1 MSSSTS
7 GLLKALKN
15 CPKPPA
21 IRNNMKHL
29 LLFFLFLTTTLT
41 FSQSA
46 KEDLFKQDVAAL
58 VEEME
63 FMYGYDQLLREYLIF
78 KSFNKSETD
87 SLEILPDSLR
97 NVIIQDRK
105 FVNDSLSSIVYRDYI
120 NPKDARHTARIIEIT
135 KKYGFPGTKRI
146 RQYYDKEFSDPEF
159 SPSIL
164 LVHAPKS
171 YWEELKLLMKNE
183 LEEGR
188 IDRCTYGHML
198 WHFTGR
204 KSFQPL
210 LDNGFVME
218 EKNGRT
224 NLKSTCD

>member
-1 MSSSTS
+1 MEY
-7 GLLKALKN
+7 LLILT
-15 CPKPPA
+15 
-21 IRNNMKHL
+21 
-29 LLFFLFLTTTLT
+29 FFLITSLT

-63 FMYGYDQLLREYLIF
+63 FMYGYDQLLREYTIF

-87 SLEILPDSLR
+87 SIEILPDSLR
-97 NVIIQDRK
+97 GIVMKERR
-105 FVNDSLSSIVYRDYI
+105 FVNDSLSKIIYRDYI
-120 NPKDARHTARIIEIT
+120 NPKDAIHTARLMEIT
-135 KKYGFPGTKRI
+135 KKYGFPGVKRI
-146 RQYYDKEFSDPEF
+146 RQYYDKEFADPEF
-159 SPSIL
+159 SPYIL

-183 LEEGR
+183 LKEGR

-204 KSFQPL
+204 KSFQPM
-210 LDNGFVME
+210 LDNGFVLE

-224 NLKSTCD
+224 HLKSTCD

>member
-1 MSSSTS
+1 MKNLF
-7 GLLKALKN
+7 LLS
-15 CPKPPA
+15 
-21 IRNNMKHL
+21 
-29 LLFFLFLTTTLT
+29 FFLFTTLS

-46 KEDLFKQDVAAL
+46 KDELFKQDVALL

-63 FMYGYDQLLREYLIF
+63 FMYGYDQLLREYMIF

-87 SLEILPDSLR
+87 SIEILSDSLR
-97 NVIIQDRK
+97 SISMKERR
-105 FVNDSLSSIVYRDYI
+105 FVNDSLGKMIYRDYI
-120 NPKDARHTARIIEIT
+120 NPKDAVHTARIIEIT
-135 KKYGFPGTKRI
+135 KKYGFPDVKRI
-146 RQYYDKEFSDPEF
+146 RQHYDKEFSDPEF
-159 SPSIL
+159 NPYIL

-171 YWEELKLLMKNE
+171 SWEELKLLMKNE

-204 KSFQPL
+204 SSFQPL

-218 EKNGRT
+218 EKDGRS
-224 NLKSTCD
+224 NLRSTCD

>member
-1 MSSSTS
+1 M
-7 GLLKALKN
+7 KN
-15 CPKPPA
+15 
-21 IRNNMKHL
+21 
-29 LLFFLFLTTTLT
+29 LFIFFFLTTTLIY
-41 FSQSA
+41 SQSA
-46 KEDLFKQDVAAL
+46 KEDLFKQDVAGL

-97 NVIIQDRK
+97 SAAMKNRK
-105 FVNDSLSSIVYRDYI
+105 FVNDSLGKIIYREYI
-120 NPKDARHTARIIEIT
+120 NPKDAIHTARIIEIT
-135 KKYGFPGTKRI
+135 KKYGFPDVKRI
-146 RQYYDKEFSDPEF
+146 RQYYDKEFADPEF
-159 SPSIL
+159 SPYIL

-171 YWEELKLLMKNE
+171 TWEELKLLMKNE
-183 LEEGR
+183 LEKGR

-210 LDNGFVME
+210 LENGFVME
-218 EKNGRT
+218 EKDGRS
-224 NLKSTCD
+224 NLRSTCD

>member
-1 MSSSTS
+1 
-7 GLLKALKN
+7 
-15 CPKPPA
+15 
-21 IRNNMKHL
+21 MKTVL
-29 LLFFLFLTTTLT
+29 VLTFFLTTTVS

-63 FMYGYDQLLREYLIF
+63 FMYGYDQLLREYTIF

-87 SLEILPDSLR
+87 SIEILPDSLR
-97 NVIIQDRK
+97 SIVIDERR
-105 FVNDSLSSIVYRDYI
+105 FVNDSLSKIIYRDYI
-120 NPKDARHTARIIEIT
+120 NPKDAIHTARIIGIT
-135 KKYGFPGTKRI
+135 RKYGFPGVKRI
-146 RQYYDKEFSDPEF
+146 RQYYDREFADPEF
-159 SPSIL
+159 SPYIL

-171 YWEELKLLMKNE
+171 TWEELKLLMKNE
-183 LEEGR
+183 LDEGR

-204 KSFQPL
+204 KSFQPM

-218 EKNGRT
+218 EKNGHT
-224 NLKSTCD
+224 HLKSTCD

>member
-1 MSSSTS
+1 M
-7 GLLKALKN
+7 KN
-15 CPKPPA
+15 
-21 IRNNMKHL
+21 
-29 LLFFLFLTTTLT
+29 LFILFLLITISG
-41 FSQSA
+41 FSQSR
-46 KEDLFKQDVAAL
+46 KEQLFKQDVAAL

-78 KSFNKSETD
+78 KSLNKNETD

-97 NVIIQDRK
+97 VEIIKERQ
-105 FVNDSLSSIVYRDYI
+105 FVNDSLSKIISRDYI
-120 NPKDARHTARIIEIT
+120 GPMDAKHTARIIEIT
-135 KKYGFPGTKRI
+135 KKYGFPSTKRI
-146 RQYYDKEFSDPEF
+146 KQYYDKEFSDPEF
-159 SPSIL
+159 SPAIL

-183 LEEGR
+183 LEEER

-204 KSFQPL
+204 QSFKPL
-210 LDNGFVME
+210 LENGFVME

>member
-1 MSSSTS
+1 M
-7 GLLKALKN
+7 KN
-15 CPKPPA
+15 LF
-21 IRNNMKHL
+21 L
-29 LLFFLFLTTTLT
+29 LLFFLFTVLGYC
-41 FSQSA
+41 QST
-46 KEDLFKQDVAAL
+46 KEDLFKQDVAFL

-97 NVIIQDRK
+97 IAAMKDRK
-105 FVNDSLSSIVYRDYI
+105 FVNDSLSKMIYRDYI
-120 NPKDARHTARIIEIT
+120 NPKDAIHTARIIEIT
-135 KKYGFPGTKRI
+135 KKYGFPDVKRI

-159 SPSIL
+159 NPYIL

-171 YWEELKLLMKNE
+171 QWEELKLLMKNE

-218 EKNGRT
+218 EKEGRS
-224 NLKSTCD
+224 NLRSTCD

>member
-1 MSSSTS
+1 
-7 GLLKALKN
+7 
-15 CPKPPA
+15 
-21 IRNNMKHL
+21 MKTVL
-29 LLFFLFLTTTLT
+29 VLTFFLTTTLT

-63 FMYGYDQLLREYLIF
+63 FMYGYDQLLREYTIF

-87 SLEILPDSLR
+87 SIEILSDSLR
-97 NVIIQDRK
+97 SIVMKERR
-105 FVNDSLSSIVYRDYI
+105 FVNDTLSKIIYRDYI
-120 NPKDARHTARIIEIT
+120 NPKDAIHTARIMEIT
-135 KKYGFPGTKRI
+135 KKYGFPGVKRI
-146 RQYYDKEFSDPEF
+146 RQYYDKEFADPEF
-159 SPSIL
+159 SPYIL

-171 YWEELKLLMKNE
+171 TWEELKLLMKNE

-188 IDRCTYGHML
+188 INRCTYGHML

-204 KSFQPL
+204 KSFQPM

-224 NLKSTCD
+224 HLKSTCD

>member
-1 MSSSTS
+1 MKYLF
-7 GLLKALKN
+7 LLS
-15 CPKPPA
+15 
-21 IRNNMKHL
+21 L
-29 LLFFLFLTTTLT
+29 LLTATLT
-41 FSQSA
+41 FSQTA
-46 KEDLFKQDVAAL
+46 KEDLFKRDVAVL

-78 KSFNKSETD
+78 KTFKKSETD
-87 SLEILPDSLR
+87 SIEILPDSLR
-97 NVIIQDRK
+97 DAAIEERSFI
-105 FVNDSLSSIVYRDYI
+105 NDSLQKIISRDYI

-146 RQYYDKEFSDPEF
+146 RQYYDKAFSDPEF
-159 SPSIL
+159 SPAIL
-164 LVHAPKS
+164 LVHAPKA
-171 YWEELKLLMKNE
+171 YWEELKLLMKTE

-218 EKNGRT
+218 EENGRT